1 MATTRLYS
9 NGALLLSGEF
19 DEVTQDTISLTSNTY
34 FSNEFDEVTGTPVVD
49 SNLIL
54 WYDAGQSQSYSG
66 SGTTW
71 SSVVGTNN
79 GTLQASPT
87 FTSENPSR
95 FSFVAASS
103 QYVSTTTQYANPQSF
118 TIGAIFKTTTTAA
131 KKIIGFENTQT
142 GTGATAW
149 DRHLYVHT
157 DGYLKFGVFRSGG
170 YLANTTYSVADG
182 AWRYATGTCSNGI
195 ATLYVNGQFVANV
208 NAGGSI
214 ESYNGWWKIGAY
226 KLGGVWGGSNGYFDG
241 DIAIVHVY
249 DKALTASEVQYN
261 FNAFRRR
268 FNI

>member
-95 FSFVAASS
+95 FTFVAASS

-118 TIGAIFKTTTTAA
+118 TIGAIFKTTTTDA

-142 GTGATAW
+142 GTGATSW

-157 DGYLKFGVFRSGG
+157 DGYLKFGVWRSGQ

-182 AWRYATGTCSNGI
+182 AWRYAAGTFSNNI

-226 KLGGVWGGSNGYFDG
+226 KTWTGSHGYFDG